1 MPTAVPERSAGL
13 PEDSPRPATAGATA
27 TGRGRRMPRGLVRGA
42 ASIGAA
48 VACQAALM
56 IGLGLLIT
64 GPARHIW
71 PITAEDGVNRGLER
85 LRTSTLTTLSS
96 IGSQMGDTLT
106 VIVVTLAACLAL
118 ILAPR
123 LPLWR
128 QASFLALAVALQA
141 LVFLVVTI
149 AVERQ
154 RPEVHRLDGSLPTS
168 SYTSGHTGAATA
180 LYGGLAVLALTRLRG
195 PWRRVVAAAL
205 LLLPLMVGVSR
216 LYRGMHHPTDV
227 LGGLINGGL
236 SLLVVGQALLRDARV
251 SAPVARPVAARTAR
265 TGRRPSRV
273 AVVVNPTTI
282 DEGTRDE
289 LREVLSRHGH
299 PEPVLLE
306 TTAAD
311 PGGGQTAQALGD
323 GAELVV
329 VCGGDGTVRAAADR
343 LAGNGVPLAV
353 VPCGTGNLL
362 ARNLGLPLAPAEA
375 LDAALGGTTRA
386 IDLARIEGD
395 GIPATHFA
403 VMSGVGLD
411 AAMMQYAQEHER
423 AKAVLGWPT
432 YVLAAP
438 KAMRGPRMRLSV
450 RLDGAE
456 PLRGTARMVLVGN
469 TGALQGGLRLI
480 PDARPDDG
488 LLDLLM
494 LDPRGPGGWLRTV
507 GALLPHRR
515 RDGRKDA
522 GRKGSGQPE
531 FHTFRRAE
539 FTFETPQP
547 REIDGDAVGSGRR
560 LSVEVVPGALTVLV
574 PDLEG

>member
-13 PEDSPRPATAGATA
+13 PEESPRPAAAATGA
-27 TGRGRRMPRGLVRGA
+27 GRGRRMPRGLVRAAAFVGA
-42 ASIGAA
+42 AA
-48 VACQAALM
+48 ACQAALM

-64 GPARHIW
+64 GPARHLW
-71 PITAEDGVNRGLER
+71 PITVEDGVNRGLER
-85 LRTSTLTTLSS
+85 LRTPTLTTLSS
-96 IGSQMGDTLT
+96 VGSQMGNTLT
-106 VIVVTLAACLAL
+106 VVVVTLAACLVL
-118 ILAPR
+118 VLVPR

-128 QASFLALAVALQA
+128 QASFLALAVSLQS

-195 PWRRVVAAAL
+195 PWRRVVAAVL
-205 LLLPLMVGVSR
+205 LLLPLVVGVSR

-227 LGGLINGGL
+227 LGGLVNGGL

-251 SAPVARPVAARTAR
+251 SAPVAGTAHAGR
-265 TGRRPSRV
+265 AGRRPGRV
-273 AVVVNPTTI
+273 AVVVNPTAI
-282 DEGTRDE
+282 DGGKRAE
-289 LREVLSRHGH
+289 LRKVLARHGH
-299 PEPVLLE
+299 REPVFLE

-311 PGGGQTAQALGD
+311 PGGGQTAQALGS

-343 LAGNGVPLAV
+343 LAGSGVPLAI

-375 LDAALGGTTRA
+375 LNAALGGTTRA
-386 IDLARIEGD
+386 VDLARVEGD

-411 AAMMQYAQEHER
+411 AAMMQYAQEHHR
-423 AKAVLGWPT
+423 AKAVLGWPA

-494 LDPRGPGGWLRTV
+494 LDPRGPGGWLRTL
-507 GALLPHRR
+507 GALLPHRG
-515 RDGRKDA
+515 RDGRKGA
-522 GRKGSGQPE
+522 GLRRGGQLE

-539 FTFETPQP
+539 FTFESPQP
-547 REIDGDAVGSGRR
+547 REIDGDPVGSGRR
-560 LSVEVVPGALTVLV
+560 LSVEVAPGALTVLV

>member
-1 MPTAVPERSAGL
+1 MPTAVPERSVGL
-13 PEDSPRPATAGATA
+13 PEEGPRPATAGAAA
-27 TGRGRRMPRGLVRGA
+27 TGRGRRTPRGLVRAA
-42 ASIGAA
+42 ASIGAGA
-48 VACQAALM
+48 ACQAALM

-64 GPARHIW
+64 GPARHLW
-71 PITAEDGVNRGLER
+71 PITAEDGVDRGLER
-85 LRTSTLTTLSS
+85 LRTSTLTTLSFV
-96 IGSQMGDTLT
+96 GSELGNTLT
-106 VIVVTLAACLAL
+106 VVVVTLAACLAL
-118 ILAPR
+118 ILVPR

-128 QASFLALAVALQA
+128 QASFLALAVSLQS

-154 RPEVHRLDGSLPTS
+154 RPDVHRLDGSLPTS

-195 PWRRVVAAAL
+195 PWRRVAAAVL
-205 LLLPLMVGVSR
+205 LLLPFVVGMSR

-236 SLLVVGQALLRDARV
+236 SLLVVGHALLRDARV
-251 SAPVARPVAARTAR
+251 TAPAARTG
-265 TGRRPSRV
+265 TGRAGRAGRPGRA
-273 AVVVNPTTI
+273 AVVVNPLAV
-282 DEGTRDE
+282 DEGTRE
-289 LREVLSRHGH
+289 ALREVLARHGH
-299 PEPVLLE
+299 REPVFLE

-311 PGGGQTAQALGD
+311 PGGGQTARALGD

-329 VCGGDGTVRAAADR
+329 VCGGDGTVRTAADR
-343 LAGNGVPLAV
+343 LAGSGVPLAV

-386 IDLARIEGD
+386 LDLARVEGD
-395 GIPATHFA
+395 GLPATHFA

-411 AAMMQYAQEHER
+411 AALMEYAQEHDR
-423 AKAVLGWPT
+423 AKAVLGWPA

-438 KAMRGPRMRLSV
+438 KALRGPRMRLSI
-450 RLDGAE
+450 RLDEAE

-488 LLDLLM
+488 LLDLLI

-507 GALLPHRR
+507 GALLPHR
-515 RDGRKDA
+515 GRN
-522 GRKGSGQPE
+522 GRKGGGQPE

-539 FTFETPQP
+539 FAFESPQP
-547 REIDGDAVGSGRR
+547 REIDGDPVGSGRR

>member
-27 TGRGRRMPRGLVRGA
+27 AGRGRRMPRGLARA
-42 ASIGAA
+42 AAFIGAA
-48 VACQAALM
+48 AACQAALM

-85 LRTSTLTTLSS
+85 LRTSTLNTLSS
-96 IGSQMGDTLT
+96 IGSQMGNTLT

-128 QASFLALAVALQA
+128 QASFLALAVSLQS

-149 AVERQ
+149 SVERQ

-180 LYGGLAVLALTRLRG
+180 LYGGLAVLALNRLRG

-251 SAPVARPVAARTAR
+251 SAPVAGPVAAETAR
-265 TGRRPSRV
+265 AGRAGRRPGRV
-273 AVVVNPTTI
+273 AVVVNPTAI

-289 LREVLSRHGH
+289 LREVLTRHGH
-299 PEPVLLE
+299 REPVFLE
-306 TTAAD
+306 TTVAD

-343 LAGNGVPLAV
+343 LAGSGVPLAV

-386 IDLARIEGD
+386 IDLARVEGD

-411 AAMMQYAQEHER
+411 AAMMQYAQEHDR
-423 AKAVLGWPT
+423 AKAVLGWPA

-456 PLRGTARMVLVGN
+456 PLRATARMVLVGN

-515 RDGRKDA
+515 RDGRK
-522 GRKGSGQPE
+522 GGGQPE
-531 FHTFRRAE
+531 FRTFRRAE
-539 FTFETPQP
+539 FTFESPQP
-547 REIDGDAVGSGRR
+547 REIDGDPVGSGRR

>member
-1 MPTAVPERSAGL
+1 MPTAVPERSVGL

-27 TGRGRRMPRGLVRGA
+27 TGRGRRTPRGLGRAA
-42 ASIGAA
+42 ASIGAGA
-48 VACQAALM
+48 ACQAALM

-64 GPARHIW
+64 GPARHVW
-71 PITAEDGVNRGLER
+71 PLTAEDGVNRGLER

-96 IGSQMGDTLT
+96 IGSEMGNTLT
-106 VIVVTLAACLAL
+106 VVLGTLAVCLAL
-118 ILAPR
+118 ILVPR

-128 QASFLALAVALQA
+128 QASFLALAVALQS

-154 RPEVHRLDGSLPTS
+154 RPDVHRLDGSLPTS

-195 PWRRVVAAAL
+195 PWRRVVAAVL
-205 LLLPLMVGVSR
+205 LLLPLVVGVCR

-227 LGGLINGGL
+227 LGGMINGGL
-236 SLLVVGQALLRDARV
+236 ALLVVGQALLRDGRV
-251 SAPVARPVAARTAR
+251 SAPVTRPGTAR
-265 TGRRPSRV
+265 AGRRPGRV
-273 AVVVNPTTI
+273 AVVVHPLAV
-282 DEGTRDE
+282 DEGTRE
-289 LREVLSRHGH
+289 ALRELLARHGH
-299 PEPVLLE
+299 REPVFLE

-311 PGGGQTAQALGD
+311 PGGGQTARALGD
-323 GAELVV
+323 GADLVV
-329 VCGGDGTVRAAADR
+329 VCGGDGTVRTAADR
-343 LAGNGVPLAV
+343 LAGSGVPLAV

-386 IDLARIEGD
+386 IDLARVEGD
-395 GIPATHFA
+395 GLPATHFA

-411 AAMMQYAQEHER
+411 AALMQYAQEHDR
-423 AKAVLGWPT
+423 AKAVLGWPA

-488 LLDLLM
+488 LLDLLI

-507 GALLPHRR
+507 GALLPHRGQN
-515 RDGRKDA
+515 GRES
-522 GRKGSGQPE
+522 GGQPE

-539 FTFETPQP
+539 FTFESPQP
-547 REIDGDAVGSGRR
+547 REIDGDPVGSGRR

-574 PDLEG
+574 PGLEG

>member
-13 PEDSPRPATAGATA
+13 PEDSPRPATAGATT
-27 TGRGRRMPRGLVRGA
+27 TGRGRRMPRGLARAA
-42 ASIGAA
+42 ASIGAGA
-48 VACQAALM
+48 ACQAALM

-96 IGSQMGDTLT
+96 IGSQMGNTLT

-118 ILAPR
+118 IVAPR
-123 LPLWR
+123 LSLWR
-128 QASFLALAVALQA
+128 QASFLALAVSLQS

-205 LLLPLMVGVSR
+205 LLLPLVVGVSR

-251 SAPVARPVAARTAR
+251 SAPVARPVAAETGRA
-265 TGRRPSRV
+265 GRRPGRI
-273 AVVVNPTTI
+273 AVVVNPTAT

-289 LREVLSRHGH
+289 LREVLARHGH
-299 PEPVLLE
+299 REPVFLE

-343 LAGNGVPLAV
+343 LAGSGVPLAV

-386 IDLARIEGD
+386 VDLARVEGD

-411 AAMMQYAQEHER
+411 AAMMQYTQEHDR
-423 AKAVLGWPT
+423 AKAVLGWPA
-432 YVLAAP
+432 YVLAVP

-494 LDPRGPGGWLRTV
+494 LDPRGLGGWLRTV
-507 GALLPHRR
+507 GALLTHRR
-515 RDGRKDA
+515 RDGRK
-522 GRKGSGQPE
+522 GGGGQPE
-531 FHTFRRAE
+531 FRTFRRAE
-539 FTFETPQP
+539 FTFESPQP